1 MPTPITMPQLAETTT
16 EGTIGQWQKQVGDH
30 VQRYEPLVEIMT
42 DKVNVEMTSPV
53 SGVLTEIIAPEGAT
67 IPVGE
72 LIARIT
78 EEAEEHVGQAA
89 PPPPPRSGEGAQ
101 PTSGGGSG
109 QGAQP
114 TSIPEPVH
122 TGSAGVPP
130 AGLNGGAGNG
140 RVRAGHQR
148 LTPVVARLAQQH
160 HIDVSVLTGSGIDGR
175 VTKQDILRYIENP
188 NGPAA
193 PSPSMGE
200 GQREGEGVGR
210 AATQPVQTNDADEI
224 PVTPIRK
231 AIADNMVRSKT
242 TAPHAW
248 SMVEVDVTNLVR
260 WRESI
265 KAEFARREGV
275 DLTYLPFFVKVV
287 AETLREHR
295 SLNAAWAE
303 DRILLKRH
311 INIGLAVNRD
321 DGLIVPVI
329 KDADRLSITG
339 LAHAISDTVS
349 RARSNNLKPD
359 DVSDGTFTV
368 NNTGALG
375 VTLSYPI
382 IVPGQAAIVTTEAI
396 VKRPVVVGDAIAIRS
411 MMNMALAFDHR
422 ITDGGVVGSFLRTVK
437 SRLEALGPEG
447 ALS

>member
-53 SGVLTEIIAPEGAT
+53 SGVLTEIVAPEGAT
-67 IPVGE
+67 IPVGA
-72 LIARIT
+72 LIALIN
-78 EEAEEHVGQAA
+78 EEAEEHAGQA
-89 PPPPPRSGEGAQ
+89 PPPAPPRSGEGAQ
-101 PTSGGGSG
+101 PTSFATR
-109 QGAQP
+109 Q
-114 TSIPEPVH
+114 PEPSPDREGGPAIPI
-122 TGSAGVPP
+122 TQPATAITNAGSAGVSP
-130 AGLNGGAGNG
+130 AVARN
-140 RVRAGHQR
+140 GHQR

-160 HIDVSVLTGSGIDGR
+160 NIDVSVLTGSGIDGR
-175 VTKQDILRYIENP
+175 VTKQDLLRYIESP
-188 NGPAA
+188 VASRPTEQSPDRKGGPAL
-193 PSPSMGE
+193 PTT
-200 GQREGEGVGR
+200 Q
-210 AATQPVQTNDADEI
+210 QPVQTNEADEI
-224 PVTPIRK
+224 PVTPLRK

-287 AETLREHR
+287 AETLREHP

-329 KDADRLSITG
+329 KDADRLSVTG

-349 RARSNNLKPD
+349 RARSNNLRPD
-359 DVSDGTFTV
+359 DVSGGTFTV

-447 ALS
+447 SLS